1 MTKVE
6 ERGIAGGT
14 TYRTRLMGLLMAG
27 VGMYAGVLLAAP
39 GDLDP
44 GFGDHGR
51 VQLSFD
57 GGLDGWVAGAG
68 PAIVRQPDGR
78 VLVARTDKVGIGW
91 GDSEVALARLRVDG
105 TLDPEFG
112 NGGVVRLR
120 FREGESAGAGGLAL
134 LPDGRIVVVGYS
146 VTAWQEGGM
155 GDYPNLNSGL
165 ALIRADGSLDPD
177 GFGNGGRTSLDLSAA
192 GRNDLAVAVV
202 ALEDGRIVVAGT
214 AEGDS
219 GTRLFIVRM
228 TLQGSVDRSFGE
240 GNGFT
245 WTPSIE
251 ELSGLHRSATGQFV
265 ACGTRSASGLGASGQ
280 IARFDSAGRL
290 VGETSLGSA
299 GLESVSACALMKDGG
314 VVVGSGG
321 SLARVGV
328 DGQLDMT
335 FGEEWGLTDIFCRS
349 CILWDQLGYARVPT
363 DIAVLTDNRLAVALD
378 GYGWGQLAMLR
389 FTLDGRPDT
398 SSLPSLTDR
407 FYDVGWRDLPPS
419 AGVSRLLST
428 AEGGL
433 LAVVAGSQGTIVMRL
448 KASGGSGASVIG
460 LQGDVTQQSESDSRG
475 LVVCR
480 SGSSEGM
487 ATVNYASRDGTALS
501 PGDYVPVSGR
511 LDWGDG
517 EAGCKVIQIT
527 VTVDTQSEPVESI
540 WVELTDAIGAGVAM
554 NKARLYI
561 VDAQS
566 SAPAPLPTPAPPP
579 TAGGNSTGGG
589 GAAGSALLA
598 LLAAL
603 ACLRRVVQPTVAHR
617 RRIWASRRGM
627 IAARTT
633 TALTM
638 AAGTPV
644 PSLRCA
650 KSVAERM

>member
-1 MTKVE
+1 
-6 ERGIAGGT
+6 
-14 TYRTRLMGLLMAG
+14 
-27 VGMYAGVLLAAP
+27 
-39 GDLDP
+39 
-44 GFGDHGR
+44 
-51 VQLSFD
+51 
-57 GGLDGWVAGAG
+57 
-68 PAIVRQPDGR
+68 

-91 GDSEVALARLRVDG
+91 GDSEVALARLRADG

-120 FREGESAGAGGLAL
+120 FRAGEASGVGGLAL

-146 VTAWQEGGM
+146 VTAWQGGGM

-240 GNGFT
+240 GDGFT

-280 IARFDSAGRL
+280 IARFDSTGHL
-290 VGETSLGSA
+290 VSETSLGSA
-299 GLESVSACALMKDGG
+299 GVEYLSTCAPLDDGS

-335 FGEEWGLTDIFCRS
+335 FGEEWGLSGIFCRS

-363 DIAVLTDNRLAVALD
+363 DIEVLADGRLAVALD
-378 GYGWGQLAMLR
+378 GYGWGQLAMLS
-389 FTLDGRPDT
+389 FTPDGRPDT
-398 SSLPSLTDR
+398 SSMPSLTDR

-428 AEGGL
+428 AEGEL

-448 KASGGSGASVIG
+448 KASEGSGASVIG
-460 LQGDVTQQSESDSRG
+460 LQGDVTQQSESGSRG
-475 LVVCR
+475 FVVCR

-487 ATVNYASRDGTALS
+487 VSVKFASRDDTALS
-501 PGDYVPVSGR
+501 PDDYVPVAGV
-511 LDWGDG
+511 LTWGDG
-517 EAGCKVIQIT
+517 EVGCKVVQIT
-527 VTVDTQSEPVESI
+527 VKVDTQSEPVESI
-540 WVELTDAIGAGVAM
+540 WFELTDAIGAGLAM
-554 NKARLYI
+554 DKARFYI
-561 VDAQS
+561 VDAQT
-566 SAPAPLPTPAPPP
+566 SAPAPTPTPAPPP
-579 TAGGNSTGGG
+579 TAGGDSTGGG

-603 ACLRRVVQPTVAHR
+603 ACLRRVVQPAVARR
-617 RRIWASRRGM
+617 RRIRASPRGM
-627 IAARTT
+627 IAECPTR
-633 TALTM
+633 ALTT

-644 PSLRCA
+644 PPLRCA
-650 KSVAERM
+650 KSVAERMQ